1 MKKMKIHPTKE
12 AFRSNAKSFSVVPVW
27 HEFHADLETPVS
39 AYLKISAR
47 FPEDHFLLES
57 VEGGEKWA
65 RYSFIGFDPYLR
77 YSADG
82 KSVTIRKGDHVD
94 VRQVEGDPLRELMGI
109 LSGIRY
115 QQAEGLPRLSGGA
128 VGFIGYDYVRHI
140 ERIPDTHPPEGTPDA
155 LFLFPS
161 RLVIFDNVKHTI
173 LIVAHGEIDDEGR
186 SKEVYDSCCRAIDE
200 VRGILQ
206 GPLPWSDI
214 RDGAVAEAPSLE
226 VPREEFLSSVRKAKE
241 YIRDGEVIQVVLSN
255 RARIRTGRTPSEV
268 YRLLRALNPSPYMFL
283 LKMGDLSVVGSS
295 PEVLVRLEGDL
306 VQLRPIAGTRPRG
319 GTPDED
325 RRLEAELLSDPKEIA
340 EHVMLVDLGRNDV
353 GRVAE
358 WGTVKVDE
366 LMGVEKY
373 SHVMH
378 IVSNVV
384 GRLRKGLTAFDV
396 LRASFPAGTVTGA
409 PKVRAME
416 IIEELEPFR
425 RGLYAGAVGYFDL
438 QGNMDFCIT
447 IRTIL
452 MRRGEAF
459 IQAGAGIVADSDPE
473 KEWEEIRSK
482 ARILFRAVGVEEEG
496 GAPW

>member
-1 MKKMKIHPTKE
+1 MRIRPAKE
-12 AFRSNAKSFSVVPVW
+12 EFVSDAREFSILPVW
-27 HEFHADLETPVS
+27 QEYHADLETPVS
-39 AYLKISAR
+39 AYLKISAK
-47 FPEDHFLLES
+47 FPDDHFLLES

-77 YSADG
+77 VRVDG
-82 KSVTIRKGDHVD
+82 NTVTVRKGKAAES
-94 VRQVEGDPLRELMGI
+94 VREAGEDPLKELAGI
-109 LSGIRY
+109 LSRIRY
-115 QQAEGLPRLSGGA
+115 RQAKGLPRLSGGA

-140 ERIPDTHPPEGTPDA
+140 EKIPATHPAEGGPDA

-173 LIVAHGEIDDEGR
+173 LIVAHGETEDGGIAGEA
-186 SKEVYDSCCRAIDE
+186 YDRCCRSIEE
-200 VRGILQ
+200 VRAILQ
-206 GPLPWSDI
+206 GPLPWSEI
-214 RDGAVAEAPSLE
+214 PSGHDTSPPVFDL
-226 VPREEFLSSVRKAKE
+226 PREAFLSRVRKAKE
-241 YIRDGEVIQVVLSN
+241 YIRDGEIIQVVLSN
-255 RARIRTGRTPSEV
+255 RARMRTDRSPAEV
-268 YRLLRALNPSPYMFL
+268 YRVLRALNPSPYMYL

-319 GTPDED
+319 ATPEED
-325 RRLEAELLSDPKEIA
+325 RRLEADLLSDPKEIA

-366 LMGVEKY
+366 LMAVERY

-416 IIEELEPFR
+416 VIEELEPFR
-425 RGLYAGAVGYFDL
+425 RGVYAGAVGYFDL
-438 QGNMDFCIT
+438 QGSMDFCIT
-447 IRTIL
+447 IRTIV
-452 MRRGEAF
+452 MRDGEAL

-473 KEWEEIRSK
+473 KEWEEILAK
-482 ARILFRAVGVEEEG
+482 ARVLFRAIGVDEG
-496 GAPW
+496 EGQRA

>member
-1 MKKMKIHPTKE
+1 MKIHPSKE
-12 AFRSNAKSFSVVPVW
+12 EFRSNAKSYSVIPVW
-27 HEFHADLETPVS
+27 HEYYADLETPVS
-39 AYLKISAR
+39 AYLKIASR
-47 FPEDHFLLES
+47 FPKEHFLLES

-65 RYSFIGFDPYLR
+65 RYSFIGFDPYL
-77 YSADG
+77 SFGSDG
-82 KSVTIRKGDHVD
+82 QNVTIRRRGRVETK
-94 VRQVEGDPLRELMGI
+94 RVEGDPLLELKSV

-115 QQAEGLPRLSGGA
+115 RQAEGLPRLSGGA
-128 VGFIGYDYVRHI
+128 VGFIGYDYVRRI
-140 ERIPDTHPPEGTPDA
+140 ERIPETHPGEGTPEA

-173 LIVAHGEIDDEGR
+173 LIVAHGETGGGEDADA
-186 SKEVYDSCCRAIDE
+186 VYDRCRRAIDE
-200 VRGILQ
+200 VHEILLQ
-206 GPLPWSDI
+206 PLP
-214 RDGAVAEAPSLE
+214 EAAIGEAGGSSAPKFDM
-226 VPREEFLSSVRKAKE
+226 PREDFLKSVRQAKE
-241 YIRDGEVIQVVLSN
+241 YIRDGEIIQVVLSN
-255 RARIRTGRTPSEV
+255 RARVRTERTPSEV

-283 LKMGDLSVVGSS
+283 LGMGDLSVVGSS
-295 PEVLVRLEGDL
+295 PEVLVRLEGGL

-319 GTPDED
+319 ANGDED

-353 GRVAE
+353 GRVAD

-366 LMGVEKY
+366 LMGVERY

-384 GRLRKGLTAFDV
+384 GKLRKGLDAFDV
-396 LRASFPAGTVTGA
+396 LRACFPAGTLTGA

-425 RGLYAGAVGYFDL
+425 RGIYGGAVGYVDL

-447 IRTIL
+447 IRTIV
-452 MRRGEAF
+452 MRGKEALV
-459 IQAGAGIVADSDPE
+459 QAGAGIVADSDPE

-482 ARILFRAVGVEEEG
+482 ARVLFRAVGAGEEG
-496 GAPW
+496 GDSK

>member
-1 MKKMKIHPTKE
+1 MQIHPTKE
-12 AFRSNAKSFSVVPVW
+12 TFRSSAKSFTIIPVW

-39 AYLKISAR
+39 AYLKIAAR
-47 FPEDHFLLES
+47 YPDDHFLLES

-77 YSADG
+77 YRADG
-82 KSVTIRKGDHVD
+82 KSVTIWKGDRAD
-94 VRQVEGDPLRELMGI
+94 VRPAEGDALGELKEI

-115 QQAEGLPRLSGGA
+115 QQAAGLPRLSGGA
-128 VGFIGYDYVRHI
+128 VGFLGYDYVRHI
-140 ERIPDTHPPEGTPDA
+140 EKIPDTHPAEGSPDA

-173 LIVAHGEIDDEGR
+173 LIVAHGDTTGGKKAE
-186 SKEVYDSCCRAIDE
+186 EVYEGCCRAIEE
-200 VRGILQ
+200 VRGFLQ

-214 RDGAVAEAPSLE
+214 RDGAIAESPSFD
-226 VPREEFLSSVRKAKE
+226 VPPAEFLSAVRKAKE

-255 RARIRTGRTPSEV
+255 RARVRTGRTPSEV

-283 LKMGDLSVVGSS
+283 LKTGDLSLVGSS
-295 PEVLVRLEGDL
+295 PEILVRLEGDL

-319 GTPDED
+319 STPDED
-325 RRLEAELLSDPKEIA
+325 RRLETELLSDPKEIA

-358 WGTVKVDE
+358 SGTVKVDE
-366 LMGVEKY
+366 LMGVERY

-384 GRLRKGLTAFDV
+384 GRLRKGLSAFDV

-425 RGLYAGAVGYFDL
+425 RGPYAGAVGYFDL

-447 IRTIL
+447 IRTIV
-452 MRRGEAF
+452 MREGEAV

-473 KEWEEIRSK
+473 REWEEIRSK
-482 ARILFRAVGVEEEG
+482 ARILFRAVGIEEDG
-496 GAPW
+496 RSPR

>member
-1 MKKMKIHPTKE
+1 MRICPTKE
-12 AFRSNAKSFSVVPVW
+12 EFRAHAKAFSVIPVW

-39 AYLKISAR
+39 AYLKIASK
-47 FPEDHFLLES
+47 FPDDHFLLES

-77 YSADG
+77 YRADG
-82 KSVTIRKGDHVD
+82 KTVSIRKGRDESSHPAD
-94 VRQVEGDPLRELMGI
+94 GDPLKELEGF
-109 LSGIRY
+109 LSGIRF
-115 QQAEGLPRLSGGA
+115 QQAVGLPRLSGGA

-140 ERIPDTHPPEGTPDA
+140 EKIPDTHPAEGTPDA

-173 LIVAHGEIDDEGR
+173 LIVAHGEVPEAGGAG
-186 SKEVYDSCCRAIDE
+186 EAYDRCCRSIEE
-200 VRGILQ
+200 VRDILQ
-206 GPLPWSDI
+206 GPLPWSEIPRGREGAEPVFDI
-214 RDGAVAEAPSLE
+214 PRDA
-226 VPREEFLSSVRKAKE
+226 FLASVRKAKE
-241 YIRDGEVIQVVLSN
+241 YIRDGEIIQAVLSN
-255 RARIRTGRTPSEV
+255 RARMKTDRSPAEV
-268 YRLLRALNPSPYMFL
+268 YRVLRALNPSPYMYL
-283 LKMGDLSVVGSS
+283 LKTGGLAVVGSS
-295 PEVLVRLEGDL
+295 PEILVRLEGDL

-319 GTPDED
+319 AAPEED

-353 GRVAE
+353 GRVAAY
-358 WGTVKVDE
+358 GSVKVDE
-366 LMGVEKY
+366 LMAVERY

-384 GRLRKGLTAFDV
+384 GRLRKGLSAFDV
-396 LRASFPAGTVTGA
+396 LRAAFPAGTVTGA

-425 RGLYAGAVGYFDL
+425 RGIYAGAVGYFDL
-438 QGNMDFCIT
+438 QGSMDFCIT
-447 IRTIL
+447 IRTIV
-452 MRRGEAF
+452 MRDGEAV

-482 ARILFRAVGVEEEG
+482 ARVLFRAIGIGEG
-496 GAPW
+496 GRERS

>member
-1 MKKMKIHPTKE
+1 MKIRPTKE
-12 AFRSNAKSFSVVPVW
+12 VFRSHADAYSIVPVW
-27 HEFHADLETPVS
+27 QEFHADLETPVS
-39 AYLKISAR
+39 AYLKISAK
-47 FPEDHFLLES
+47 FPDDHFLLES

-65 RYSFIGFDPYLR
+65 RYSFIGFDPFLR
-77 YSADG
+77 YRAEGNRITVREGGRETVLDAD
-82 KSVTIRKGDHVD
+82 
-94 VRQVEGDPLRELMGI
+94 GDPLRELAGI

-115 QQAEGLPRLSGGA
+115 RHAEELPRFSGGA
-128 VGFIGYDYVRHI
+128 VGFLGYDYVRSI
-140 ERIPDTHPPEGTPDA
+140 ERIPDTHERDGTPDA
-155 LFLFPS
+155 MFLFPS

-173 LIVAHGEIDDEGR
+173 LIVAHGEVTGAEDAGKAYEG
-186 SKEVYDSCCRAIDE
+186 CCRAIDE

-206 GPLPWSDI
+206 GPLPWSEI
-214 RDGAVAEAPSLE
+214 PEGRKESGPFFE
-226 VPREEFLSSVRKAKE
+226 VPREKFLSSVRKAKE
-241 YIRDGEVIQVVLSN
+241 YIRDGEIIQAVLSN
-255 RARIRTGRTPSEV
+255 RALVPTKRSPSEV
-268 YRLLRALNPSPYMFL
+268 YRVLRALNPSPYMYL
-283 LKMGDLSVVGSS
+283 LRMGDLSIVGSS
-295 PEVLVRLEGDL
+295 PEILVRLEGGL

-319 GTPDED
+319 AVPEED
-325 RRLEAELLSDPKEIA
+325 RRMEAELLSDPKEIA

-366 LMGVEKY
+366 LMAVERY

-425 RGLYAGAVGYFDL
+425 RGVYAGAVGYFDL
-438 QGNMDFCIT
+438 QGSMDFCIT
-447 IRTIL
+447 IRTIVL
-452 MRRGEAF
+452 RNGEAM

-473 KEWEEIRSK
+473 KEWEEILAK
-482 ARILFRAVGVEEEG
+482 ARILFRAIGVEEGEE
-496 GAPW
+496 ASS

>member
-1 MKKMKIHPTKE
+1 MRILPTRE
-12 AFRSNAKSFSVVPVW
+12 EFAAQAREYSVLPVW
-27 HEFHADLETPVS
+27 QEFHADLETPVS
-39 AYLKISAR
+39 AYLKIAAK
-47 FPEDHFLLES
+47 FPDDHFLLES

-77 YSADG
+77 VRADG
-82 KSVTIRKGDHVD
+82 NLVTVRKGSGES
-94 VRQVEGDPLRELMGI
+94 VRATGEDPLKALAEI

-115 QQAEGLPRLSGGA
+115 RQAKGLPRLSGGA
-128 VGFIGYDYVRHI
+128 VGFLGYDYVRHI
-140 ERIPDTHPPEGTPDA
+140 EKIPETHPAEGTPDA

-161 RLVIFDNVKHTI
+161 RLVVFDNVKHTI
-173 LIVAHGEIDDEGR
+173 LIVAHGDTADREGA
-186 SKEVYDSCCRAIDE
+186 EEAYDRCCRDIEE

-206 GPLPWSDI
+206 GPLPWSEIPAGRGAGEPAFDI
-214 RDGAVAEAPSLE
+214 
-226 VPREEFLSSVRKAKE
+226 PREAFLSRVRKAKE
-241 YIRDGEVIQVVLSN
+241 RIRDGEIIQVVLSN
-255 RARIRTGRTPSEV
+255 RARMRTERSPSEV
-268 YRLLRALNPSPYMFL
+268 YRVLRALNPSPYMFL

-319 GTPDED
+319 ATAEED

-366 LMGVEKY
+366 LMAVERY

-384 GRLRKGLTAFDV
+384 GRLRKGLSAFDV

-425 RGLYAGAVGYFDL
+425 RGIYAGAVGYFDL
-438 QGNMDFCIT
+438 QGSMDFCIT
-447 IRTIL
+447 IRTIV
-452 MRRGEAF
+452 MRGGEAVV
-459 IQAGAGIVADSDPE
+459 QAGAGIVADSDPE

-482 ARILFRAVGVEEEG
+482 ARVLFRAIGVEEGEG
-496 GAPW
+496 MRA

>member
-1 MKKMKIHPTKE
+1 MRICPTVE
-12 AFRSNAKSFSVVPVW
+12 DFRSHAKTFSVIPVW
-27 HEFHADLETPVS
+27 QEFHADLETPVS
-39 AYLKISAR
+39 AYLKIAAR
-47 FPEDHFLLES
+47 FPDDHFLLES

-77 YSADG
+77 YRADG
-82 KSVTIRKGDHVD
+82 STVTIRKGQTES
-94 VRQVEGDPLRELMGI
+94 VRRLGGDPLAELAEI

-115 QQAEGLPRLSGGA
+115 QRAAGLPRLSGGA

-140 ERIPDTHPPEGTPDA
+140 EKIADDHPAEGTPDA
-155 LFLFPS
+155 MFLFPS

-173 LIVAHGEIDDEGR
+173 LIVAYGEVTDEGGA
-186 SKEVYDSCCRAIDE
+186 EGAYDRCCGSIEE
-200 VRGILQ
+200 VRGILH

-214 RDGAVAEAPSLE
+214 PGGSETGEPVFE
-226 VPREEFLSSVRKAKE
+226 VPRDAFLSRVRKAKE
-241 YIRDGEVIQVVLSN
+241 YIRDGEIIQVVLSN
-255 RARIRTGRTPSEV
+255 RARVHTDRSPSSV
-268 YRLLRALNPSPYMFL
+268 YRVLRALNPSPYMYL

-295 PEVLVRLEGDL
+295 PEILVRLEGDL

-319 GTPDED
+319 ATSEED

-358 WGTVKVDE
+358 WGSVKVDE
-366 LMGVEKY
+366 LMGVERY

-384 GRLRKGLTAFDV
+384 GRLRKGLSAFDV

-425 RGLYAGAVGYFDL
+425 RGVYAGAVGYFDL
-438 QGNMDFCIT
+438 QGSMDFCIT
-447 IRTIL
+447 IRTIV
-452 MRRGEAF
+452 MRDGEAV

-482 ARILFRAVGVEEEG
+482 ARILFRAIGVDDGGEG
-496 GAPW
+496 RA

>member
-1 MKKMKIHPTKE
+1 MKIQPTKE
-12 AFRSNAKSFSVVPVW
+12 TFCADARNFSVIPVW

-39 AYLKISAR
+39 AYLKISAK

-77 YSADG
+77 FGLDG
-82 KSVTIRKGDHVD
+82 KSVTITKGDRVE
-94 VRQVEGDPLRELMGI
+94 VRQEKGDPLQALKGI
-109 LSGIRY
+109 IQGIRY
-115 QQAEGLPRLSGGA
+115 RQAEGLPRLSGGA
-128 VGFIGYDYVRHI
+128 VGFIGYDYVRNI
-140 ERIPDTHPPEGTPDA
+140 ERIPDSGRPEGVADA

-173 LIVAHGEIDDEGR
+173 LIVAHGQLDGSAGTE
-186 SKEVYDSCCRAIDE
+186 EVYLRCVRSIEE

-206 GPLPWSDI
+206 GPLPESEI
-214 RDGAVAEAPSLE
+214 RDAAIREKPTFE
-226 VPREEFLSSVRKAKE
+226 TPREAFLDSVRRAKE
-241 YIRDGEVIQVVLSN
+241 YIRDGEIIQVVLSN
-255 RARIRTGRTPSEV
+255 RSRVATPRAPSEV

-295 PEVLVRLEGDL
+295 PEILVRLEGDL

-319 GTPDED
+319 ADAGED
-325 RRLEAELLSDPKEIA
+325 RRMETELLSDPKEIA

-353 GRVAE
+353 GRVAD

-366 LMGVEKY
+366 LMAVERY

-416 IIEELEPFR
+416 IIDELEPFR
-425 RGLYAGAVGYFDL
+425 RGIYAGAVGYFDL

-447 IRTIL
+447 IRTIV
-452 MRRGEAF
+452 MRGGEAV
-459 IQAGAGIVADSDPE
+459 IQAGAGIVADSDPDR
-473 KEWEEIRSK
+473 EWEEIRNK
-482 ARILFRAVGVEEEG
+482 ARILFKAVGVEEEG
-496 GAPW
+496 GGQR